1 MKFNSFLTF
10 KTSLMTDPHPRAS
23 LGKAK
28 RKKIDIQITPKSLK
42 WCNESIYVVAFL
54 DTHYIYLRQMY

>member
-10 KTSLMTDPHPRAS
+10 NTSLMTDPHPRAS
-23 LGKAK
+23 LGKVK

-42 WCNESIYVVAFL
+42 WCNKSIYVVVFL
-54 DTHYIYLRQMY
+54 DTH